1 MLFPL
6 WERREL
12 CRFPHVLKATC
23 VMLCFFVFSVFIFH
37 NVFLSVGLLMLLK
50 KIVTALKTSIIYI
63 YKGLLSL
70 QAREES
76 LWGIRCFGS
85 GTISC
90 VLVGVVPEESSLMS
104 VQEHH

>member
-1 MLFPL
+1 MVLWSKNAFPVMG
-6 WERREL
+6 EKRVVS
-12 CRFPHVLKATC
+12 FPTCLKGNVRHA
-23 VMLCFFVFSVFIFH
+23 CFFVFSVFIFH

-50 KIVTALKTSIIYI
+50 KRVTALKTSIIYI

-85 GTISC
+85 GTI
-90 VLVGVVPEESSLMS
+90 
-104 VQEHH
+104 

>member
-1 MLFPL
+1 
-6 WERREL
+6 
-12 CRFPHVLKATC
+12 
-23 VMLCFFVFSVFIFH
+23 MLCFFVFSVFIFH

-85 GTISC
+85 GTI
-90 VLVGVVPEESSLMS
+90 
-104 VQEHH
+104 

>member
-50 KIVTALKTSIIYI
+50 KKGHCSENFDNLHLQRFIVSASPGGKP
-63 YKGLLSL
+63 
-70 QAREES
+70 
-76 LWGIRCFGS
+76 
-85 GTISC
+85 
-90 VLVGVVPEESSLMS
+90 VGNQVFWQWHDLMCPCWCCT
-104 VQEHH
+104 